1 MANLHFPKSRVQQAN
16 VPPLL
21 KVFSLFG
28 NFFAPIGDPQIA
40 KALLAVA
47 TRRAEKF

>member
-1 MANLHFPKSRVQQAN
+1 MAKLHFPKSRVQQAN

-21 KVFSLFG
+21 KNFSLFG
-28 NFFAPIGDPQIA
+28 NFSPLYTTQIA